1 MIKSWLIVDL
11 LIFAVVFS
19 FAAQICTFSLVSRQK
34 FSGIVYGVNG
44 PIAGAAVSASGSEGS
59 GYAVTDSSGQY
70 SISEGLQTGTYTV
83 SVFAVGY
90 ITYQIPSVNVN
101 VGQTTT
107 GINFDLQLSGG
118 VSGIVTDAD
127 SGNPLASI
135 MVVAYSSNGTY
146 GWAAATGSD
155 GKYLLATNLA
165 TGSYNISVI
174 MPEGHVTQ
182 SQTESVTVGSEVK
195 NVDFALAKSGIIS
208 GRITTPD
215 SVPLKDVTVTA
226 YAEGSYGYATTNA
239 TGYYRMANG
248 LTTGNYT
255 VMAFSGLNLN
265 QTTADVTAGQETSNV
280 NMELPVTPPSPSGI
294 IMGKVTDTDTGNPI
308 ANATVSASGSGG
320 SGTGETD
327 SNGDYVI
334 SDGLG
339 TGTYTVTASA
349 PGYQDNQS
357 TGVSVTVNNV
367 TPNINFQI
375 SKLPPAQ
382 SGTITGTVTGAPNAI
397 PEFQYPIAV
406 ALSVTLVAVAAAR
419 LFLRTKRFQGRNIK

>member
-1 MIKSWLIVDL
+1 MLKRWLIADL

-34 FSGIVYGVNG
+34 FSGIVYGANG

-59 GYAVTDSSGQY
+59 GYALTDSSGQY
-70 SISEGLQTGTYTV
+70 SISEGLKTGTYTV

-90 ITYQIPSVNVN
+90 ITYQTPNVNVN
-101 VGQTTT
+101 VSQTTP

-118 VSGIVTDAD
+118 VSGMVTDAD
-127 SGNPLASI
+127 SGSPLASI
-135 MVVAYSSNGTY
+135 MVVAYSANGTY
-146 GWAAATGSD
+146 GWAATTGSD

-174 MPEGHVTQ
+174 MPEEHVSQ
-182 SQTESVTVGSEVK
+182 SRTESVTVGSEVK
-195 NVDFALAKSGIIS
+195 NVNFTLAKSGIIS

-215 SVPLKDVTVTA
+215 GVPLKDVTVFA
-226 YAEGSYGYATTNA
+226 SGGGSYGYATTNA
-239 TGYYRMANG
+239 TGYYRMSNG
-248 LTTGNYT
+248 LATDSYT
-255 VMAFSGLNLN
+255 VMALSGLSSNT
-265 QTTADVTAGQETSNV
+265 TTADVTAGQETSNV
-280 NMELPVTPPSPSGI
+280 NMELTVTPPSPSGI

-327 SNGDYVI
+327 SNGNYVI

-339 TGTYTVTASA
+339 NGSYNVTASA
-349 PGYQDNQS
+349 PGYQDHQS

-367 TPNINFQI
+367 TPNINFQL

-397 PEFQYPIAV
+397 PEFQYPVAV

-419 LFLRTKRFQGRNIK
+419 LFLRTKRFQERNIK

>member
-1 MIKSWLIVDL
+1 LIKRWLIVDL

-44 PIAGAAVSASGSEGS
+44 PIVGAAVSASGSEGS

-70 SISEGLQTGTYTV
+70 SISEGLKTGTYTV

-90 ITYQIPSVNVN
+90 ITYQIPDVNVT
-101 VGQTTT
+101 VSQTTP

-118 VSGIVTDAD
+118 VSGMVTDAD

-135 MVVAYSSNGTY
+135 TVVAFSANGTY

-165 TGSYNISVI
+165 TGSYNISVL

-182 SQTESVTVGSEVK
+182 SQMESVTVGSEVK

-208 GRITTPD
+208 GRITSPD
-215 SVPLKDVTVTA
+215 GAPLKDVTVTA
-226 YAEGSYGYATTNA
+226 YAGSSYGYATTNA

-248 LTTGNYT
+248 LATDSYT
-255 VMAFSGLNLN
+255 VTAYSGMNFN
-265 QTTADVTAGQETSNV
+265 TTTANVTAGQETSGV
-280 NMELPVTPPSPSGI
+280 DMELTVTPPSPSGI

-308 ANATVSASGSGG
+308 AMR
-320 SGTGETD
+320 
-327 SNGDYVI
+327 
-334 SDGLG
+334 
-339 TGTYTVTASA
+339 
-349 PGYQDNQS
+349 QS
-357 TGVSVTVNNV
+357 QLQV
-367 TPNINFQI
+367 
-375 SKLPPAQ
+375 
-382 SGTITGTVTGAPNAI
+382 
-397 PEFQYPIAV
+397 
-406 ALSVTLVAVAAAR
+406 
-419 LFLRTKRFQGRNIK
+419 